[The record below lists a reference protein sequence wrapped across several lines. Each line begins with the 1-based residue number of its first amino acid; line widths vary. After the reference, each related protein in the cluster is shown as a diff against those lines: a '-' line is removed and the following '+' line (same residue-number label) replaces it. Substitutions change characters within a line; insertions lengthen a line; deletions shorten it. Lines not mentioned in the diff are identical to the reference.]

1 MHSVPCALHLL
12 FNLINKTIADMT
24 DYGNISLDEKV
35 AFLKHVNIFS
45 ETGEEFLFSLAT
57 VLQGMKAKAQQSI
70 VKKGEP
76 GDAMY
81 IITKG
86 SVRIHDG
93 SHVLSRLSKNDV
105 FGEYSLIDDGPR
117 SASVTTEEESYFL
130 RLRRDDFESRL
141 SDDPGFA
148 KGIMRV
154 MTGRM
159 RNMNELEEKLAKSY
173 IKIQKQKEAIE
184 AQNQNIRDAK
194 EKLEEQNFE
203 LLHLNEDK
211 NHLISVVVHGLKNP
225 LTSSLT
231 MIDMVMNDP
240 EKVCEEHK
248 EYAEII
254 QSSLH
259 RMNKMIN
266 QVLDIN
272 VIESKVYQLNTEKIN
287 LKEVVEKISNIYKHT
302 IAQKDLEFKLSLE
315 ELHAELN
322 EVYILQIID
331 NLVSNAIKYTPA
343 GKSISIDLAHKDGK
357 VILEVTDT
365 GIGIPKQLIPDL
377 FEQYEHKKHHLQ
389 QLEPDTGLGLAIVK
403 KYVTATNGRVWCE
416 SKAEEGS
423 SFFVEF
429 EAVN

>member
-1 MHSVPCALHLL
+1 
-12 FNLINKTIADMT
+12 MT
-24 DYGNISLDEKV
+24 DYGTIGLDEKV
-35 AFLKHVNIFS
+35 AFLKKVNIFA
-45 ETGEEFLFSLAT
+45 ETGEEFLLSLAT
-57 VLQGMKAKAQQSI
+57 VLQGMKAKSQQAV

-76 GDAMY
+76 GDALY

-93 SHVLSRLSKNDV
+93 GHVLSRLAKNDV
-105 FGEYSLIDDGPR
+105 FGEYALIDDGPR

-141 SDDPGFA
+141 GDDPGFC
-148 KGIMRV
+148 KGIMKV
-154 MTGRM
+154 LIGRM

-203 LLHLNEDK
+203 LLHLNEEK
-211 NHLISVVVHGLKNP
+211 NHMLSVVVHGLKNP

-231 MIDMVMNDP
+231 MIDLVMSDP
-240 EKVCEEHK
+240 NNVCEEHR
-248 EYAEII
+248 EYGGII
-254 QSSLH
+254 KNSLL

-272 VIESKVYQLNTEKIN
+272 VIESKVYQLNMEKIN
-287 LKEVVEKISNIYKHT
+287 LKEVVEKIHNIYKHT
-302 IAQKDLEFKLSLE
+302 IAQKDLEFSLSLQD
-315 ELHAELN
+315 LHAELN
-322 EVYILQIID
+322 EVYILQIVD

-343 GKSISIDLAHKDGK
+343 GKSVSIALSGDNGK
-357 VILEVTDT
+357 ILLEVTDK
-365 GIGIPKQLIPDL
+365 GIGIPEQLIEGI
-377 FEQYEHKKHHLQ
+377 FEQYEYKKHHLQ
-389 QLEPDTGLGLAIVK
+389 QLDPDTGLGLAIVK
-403 KYVTATNGRVWCE
+403 KYVNAMNGRVWCE
-416 SKAEEGS
+416 SVPEKGS

-429 EAVN
+429 EAV

>member
-1 MHSVPCALHLL
+1 
-12 FNLINKTIADMT
+12 MT
-24 DYGNISLDEKV
+24 NYGEISLDEKV
-35 AFLKHVNIFS
+35 AFLKHVNIFT
-45 ETGEEFLFSLAT
+45 ETGDEFLFSLAT

-81 IITKG
+81 IITNG

-130 RLRRDDFESRL
+130 RLRRDDFESML

-184 AQNQNIRDAK
+184 AQNQNIRGAK

-203 LLHLNEDK
+203 LLHLNEEK

-231 MIDMVMNDP
+231 MIDMMMNDP
-240 EKVCEEHK
+240 EKVCEEHR

-254 QSSLH
+254 QNSLQ

-272 VIESKVYQLNTEKIN
+272 VIESKVYQLNT
-287 LKEVVEKISNIYKHT
+287 
-302 IAQKDLEFKLSLE
+302 
-315 ELHAELN
+315 
-322 EVYILQIID
+322 
-331 NLVSNAIKYTPA
+331 
-343 GKSISIDLAHKDGK
+343 
-357 VILEVTDT
+357 
-365 GIGIPKQLIPDL
+365 
-377 FEQYEHKKHHLQ
+377 
-389 QLEPDTGLGLAIVK
+389 
-403 KYVTATNGRVWCE
+403 
-416 SKAEEGS
+416 
-423 SFFVEF
+423 
-429 EAVN
+429 

>member
-1 MHSVPCALHLL
+1 
-12 FNLINKTIADMT
+12 MT
-24 DYGNISLDEKV
+24 NYGEISLDEKV
-35 AFLKHVNIFS
+35 AFLKHVNIFT
-45 ETGEEFLFSLAT
+45 ETGDEFLFSLAT

-81 IITKG
+81 IITNG

-130 RLRRDDFESRL
+130 RLRRDDFESML

-184 AQNQNIRDAK
+184 AQNQNIRGAK

-203 LLHLNEDK
+203 LLHLNEEK

-231 MIDMVMNDP
+231 MIDMMMNDP
-240 EKVCEEHK
+240 EKVCEEHR

-254 QSSLH
+254 QNSLQ

-287 LKEVVEKISNIYKHT
+287 LKEVVEKISNIYKLT
-302 IAQKDLEFKLSLE
+302 IAQKDLEFNLSLE

-331 NLVSNAIKYTPA
+331 NLLSNAIKYTPA
-343 GKSISIDLAHKDGK
+343 GKSVSIDLVHKDGK
-357 VILEVTDT
+357 VILEVSDT
-365 GIGIPKQLIPDL
+365 GVGIPKQLIPGI

-403 KYVTATNGRVWCE
+403 KYVTAMNGRVWCE
-416 SKAEEGS
+416 SKAEEGA

-429 EAVN
+429 EAI